1 VHLLCIASKQKTVGA
16 IKEEL
21 GSTREVKGNTFHL
34 GFIGQVLFSFFH
46 FTILIQQQF
55 GIIKH
60 IED

>member
-1 VHLLCIASKQKTVGA
+1 VGA